1 MLLWS
6 QMISKAVVKFLKHLS
21 SLSLQIDEKTEKR
34 V

>member
-1 MLLWS
+1 MVTDVFKS
-6 QMISKAVVKFLKHLS
+6 RCKVSKFCQHLS